1 MPSIVEDRASGPA
14 TTRQEHFPA
23 QPSPSTDGGG
33 RDSRPPRAAR
43 GLLLLP
49 PWLRA
54 PMLGLRQPG
63 AFFAVA
69 VAAAILACAAA
80 SAALFLS
87 SASSASLQQQIN
99 DRCDNAAYP
108 MIGTETYLGPSSGPG
123 TETEGRPMF
132 TRETDQAYPEALA
145 RQGMDSNP
153 VFIGAQSRLTENGQL
168 PAAQNT
174 RFVRPFYR
182 PGATDQITVLDSGP
196 GNGIYISS
204 FVADRDGVGVGGTL
218 EIDGATV
225 PVVGVYQNL
234 YDEPVREFW
243 CSYSALFNNETN
255 ANTPPA
261 DLLIATDE
269 ATFYDLAIAH
279 DSIDTQGGLG
289 FFGETATRVWE
300 VPVDPDSVTRTS
312 ATDLV
317 ARQNTA
323 LLDARTISGDP
334 TSPGDLIEFSF
345 QGEELGRLIER
356 SQRLENGLRGP
367 VVPTAVAG
375 TILALLLVAAAGSYW
390 ADRRLRE
397 VRLLSSRG
405 VGPGALAMKA
415 ALELVIPAALGTL
428 AGYYLA
434 RGLISLAGPADDL
447 DPDALRTA
455 IFTTVAGFVLGL
467 ILLSTVAGIRSRN
480 FTEKPIGHKGSR
492 LGLIPYELI
501 VLAVAGYLWWQLRGE
516 EAVVFDGSVAQVN
529 GLLVSFPL
537 LFLAGAAVLVVR
549 LIVTVLPALRRRAQ
563 GWSPAAFVAVNQL
576 TANRVVSA
584 TLLAALCLPIAV
596 LTYSATLT
604 ASSQRTV
611 ASKALVSVG
620 AERAVTTYGD
630 MTATPAV
637 DAVGTLVARYQ
648 DAFVDG
654 AEASALGVDPADFAS
669 VAYWEKSFAE
679 HDLEA
684 MLAMLAD
691 RADSS
696 DRIPVIAAGGPPLG
710 PIRLDLGGNSQALT
724 LEAEVVALADVL
736 PGRRTA
742 EPLILFDNQ
751 FIGDEVPQSANLRY
765 EIWTNADPAA
775 AADEIREQGARL
787 FRVFTTT
794 EVFELANFLGVSWTF
809 GYLQALAAFVGVIAI
824 GGLLLYLETRQ
835 RKRTASY
842 AMSRRMGLSRM
853 THFRSLL
860 AELGS
865 VLIVAAL
872 VGAGLAAAAIAM
884 AYRQLDVDPIREPS
898 PLLAIPWVTL
908 AAITLA
914 AVLVALATSVYAQ
927 RRTDAANPAEVLRLG
942 G

>member
-1 MPSIVEDRASGPA
+1 MLPIVEDRVSGPA
-14 TTRQEHFPA
+14 TTRTQTA
-23 QPSPSTDGGG
+23 TQPSPSTDAAAGGDG
-33 RDSRPPRAAR
+33 RPPRTAR

-49 PWLRA
+49 PWVRA

-99 DRCDNAAYP
+99 DRCDDAAYP
-108 MIGTETYLGPSSGPG
+108 MIGTQAYLGPFFGPTGAGSS
-123 TETEGRPMF
+123 EF
-132 TRETDQAYPEALA
+132 TPETDRAYPEALA
-145 RQGMDSNP
+145 RQRMGSSP
-153 VFIGAQSRLTENGQL
+153 VFIGAQAALTENGS
-168 PAAQNT
+168 PPAAAQNT
-174 RFVRPFYR
+174 RFVRAFYR
-182 PGATDQITVLDSGP
+182 PGAVDQVTVLDSATGS
-196 GNGIYISS
+196 GIYVPS
-204 FVADRDGVGVGGTL
+204 FVAERDQLGVGSTMQ
-218 EIDGATV
+218 IDGADV

-243 CSYSALFNNETN
+243 CSYSGLFNNPTN

-261 DLLIATDE
+261 DLVIATNE

-279 DSIDTQGGLG
+279 DTAMSQGGFG
-289 FFGETATRVWE
+289 FFDETSLRMWQVA
-300 VPVDPDSVTRTS
+300 VDPDTVTSTS
-312 ATDLV
+312 AKENV

-323 LLDARTISGDP
+323 FVEARSISGDP
-334 TSPGDLIEFSF
+334 TRPGDFREDSF
-345 QGEELGRLIER
+345 QSEELASLIDR
-356 SQRLENGLRGP
+356 SKRLENGLRGP
-367 VVPTAVAG
+367 VIPTAVAG
-375 TILALLLVAAAGSYW
+375 TILALLLVMAAGSYW

-405 VGPGALAMKA
+405 VGPVPLAIKA
-415 ALELVIPAALGTL
+415 ALELVIPAALGTV

-434 RGLISLAGPADDL
+434 RGLIALAGPADDL
-447 DPDALRTA
+447 DPDALRSA
-455 IFTTVAGFVLGL
+455 ILTTIGGFVLGV
-467 ILLSTVAGIRSRN
+467 ILLSAVAGIRSRN
-480 FTEKPIGHKGSR
+480 FTEKPIGHKRSW
-492 LGLIPYELI
+492 LTLVPYELI
-501 VLAVAGYLWWQLRGE
+501 LLVAAGYLWRQLQGE

-549 LIVTVLPALRRRAQ
+549 LIMLVLPALRRRAQ
-563 GWSPAAFVAVNQL
+563 GWPPAAFVAVNQL

-584 TLLAALCLPIAV
+584 SLLAALCLPIAV

-611 ASKALVSVG
+611 ESKALTSVG
-620 AERAVTTYGD
+620 AKRAVTTFGSLE
-630 MTATPAV
+630 ATPAL
-637 DAVGTLVARYQ
+637 DAAGTLVARYQ

-654 AEASALGVDPADFAS
+654 AEATALGVDPDDFAS
-669 VAYWEKSFAE
+669 EAYWEDSFAGQ
-679 HDLEA
+679 DLET
-684 MLAMLAD
+684 MLGMLPD
-691 RADSS
+691 IVG
-696 DRIPVIAAGGPPLG
+696 DRIPVIAAGGIGLG
-710 PIRLDLGGNSQALT
+710 PIRLDLGGNTQALT
-724 LEAEVVALADVL
+724 LDAEVVAVADVL

-742 EPLILFDNQ
+742 EPLLLLDDRLIS
-751 FIGDEVPQSANLRY
+751 GEVPQSANLRY
-765 EIWTNADPAA
+765 EIWTNGDPALA
-775 AADEIREQGARL
+775 AAGIQEQGARL

-842 AMSRRMGLSRM
+842 AMARRMGLSRWA
-853 THFRSLL
+853 HFRSLL

-865 VLIVAAL
+865 VLVVAGIV
-872 VGAGLAAAAIAM
+872 GGGLAAAAIAM
-884 AYRQLDVDPIREPS
+884 AYRRLDVDPIRVPS
-898 PLLAIPWVTL
+898 PLLAIPW
-908 AAITLA
+908 ITLSA
-914 AVLVALATSVYAQ
+914 IAFVAILVAFVTAVYAQ
-927 RRTDAANPAEVLRLG
+927 RRSDRANPAEVLRLG

>member
-1 MPSIVEDRASGPA
+1 MPSIVEDRVHEPGTTSEKHAPA
-14 TTRQEHFPA
+14 P
-23 QPSPSTDGGG
+23 PSPATDGGDK
-33 RDSRPPRAAR
+33 DSRPPRTAR

-49 PWLRA
+49 PWIRA

-108 MIGTETYLGPSSGPG
+108 MIGTQTYLGPFF
-123 TETEGRPMF
+123 RPENEADVRPAF
-132 TRETDQAYPEALA
+132 TPQTDRAYPEALA
-145 RQGMDSNP
+145 GQGMDSNP
-153 VFIGAQSRLTENGQL
+153 VFIGASSLLRQTGQE
-168 PAAQNT
+168 
-174 RFVRPFYR
+174 RVVRPFYR
-182 PGATDQITVLDSGP
+182 PGAVDEITVLDSRP
-196 GNGIYISS
+196 GAGVYLPS
-204 FVADRDGVGVGGTL
+204 FVADYARVGVG
-218 EIDGATV
+218 DSVAVAGASV
-225 PVVGVYQNL
+225 LVVGVYQNL
-234 YDEPVREFW
+234 YDEPVRDFW

-261 DLLIATDE
+261 DIVIATDE
-269 ATFYDLAIAH
+269 ATFYALATAH
-279 DSIDTQGGLG
+279 DNQANSQGG
-289 FFGETATRVWE
+289 FGAFDETALRMWE

-312 ATDLV
+312 AAANV
-317 ARQNTA
+317 ARQDTA
-323 LLDARTISGDP
+323 FLEARSISGDL
-334 TSPGDLIEFSF
+334 TRPGDFREDSF
-345 QGEELGRLIER
+345 QSEELGMLLDR

-367 VVPTAVAG
+367 VIPTAVAG
-375 TILALLLVAAAGSYW
+375 TILAMLLVMAAGSYW

-405 VGPGALAMKA
+405 VGPGALAVKA
-415 ALELVIPAALGTL
+415 ALELVIPAALGTV

-434 RGLISLAGPADDL
+434 RGLIALAGPADDL
-447 DPDALRTA
+447 DPDALRSA
-455 IFTTVAGFVLGL
+455 ILTTIAGFVIGL
-467 ILLSTVAGIRSRN
+467 ILLSAVAGIRSRN
-480 FTEKPIGHKGSR
+480 FTEKPIGHKRSW
-492 LGLIPYELI
+492 LSLLPYEL
-501 VLAVAGYLWWQLRGE
+501 LLLGTAGYLWWQLQSQD
-516 EAVVFDGSVAQVN
+516 AVLFDGTVAQVN

-549 LIVTVLPALRRRAQ
+549 LIMLVLPALRRRAQ

-584 TLLAALCLPIAV
+584 SLLAALCLPIAV

-611 ASKALVSVG
+611 DSKALTAVG
-620 AERAVTTYGD
+620 AERAVTSFGALE
-630 MTATPAV
+630 ATPAV
-637 DAVGTLVARYQ
+637 DAAGTLVARYQ
-648 DAFVDG
+648 DAFLDG
-654 AEASALGVDPADFAS
+654 AEATALGVDPDDFAS
-669 VAYWEKSFAE
+669 EAYWEDSFAGQN
-679 HDLEA
+679 LEEL
-684 MLAMLAD
+684 LALLVDVDGD
-691 RADSS
+691 RV
-696 DRIPVIAAGGPPLG
+696 PVIAAGGIPLG
-710 PIRLDLGGNSQALT
+710 PIRLDLGGNSLALT
-724 LEAEVVALADVL
+724 LEAEVVAVADVL

-742 EPLILFDNQ
+742 EPLILLDDRLV
-751 FIGDEVPQSANLRY
+751 GAEVPQSANLRY
-765 EIWTNADPAA
+765 EIWTNGDPEPAA
-775 AADEIREQGARL
+775 AEIREQDARL

-842 AMSRRMGLSRM
+842 AMARRMGLTRW

-865 VLIVAAL
+865 VLAVAGIVG
-872 VGAGLAAAAIAM
+872 VGLAAAACTM
-884 AYRQLDVDPIREPS
+884 AYRRLDVDPIREPS
-898 PLLAIPWVTL
+898 PLLAIPWITL
-908 AAITLA
+908 AAIAVA
-914 AVLVALATSVYAQ
+914 AIVVAFLTAVYAQ
-927 RRTDAANPAEVLRLG
+927 RRSDRVNPAEVLRLG